1 MCVASRAVSLRAV
14 SLRVSPRF
22 ARLQRWFSTEPLRP
36 LEAFS
41 GAQLA
46 ARSQTKLRAGKSHV
60 RMRAGF
66 RCGRSTRT

>member
-1 MCVASRAVSLRAV
+1 VIRHIVASPRAP
-14 SLRVSPRF
+14 PRF

-60 RMRAGF
+60 RM
-66 RCGRSTRT
+66 

>member
-1 MCVASRAVSLRAV
+1 LAER
-14 SLRVSPRF
+14 
-22 ARLQRWFSTEPLRP
+22 LRP

-46 ARSQTKLRAGKSHV
+46 ARSQTELRAGKSQV

-66 RCGRSTRT
+66 GRGRSTRT